1 MLYDYVHVEDYQE
14 EPDDEEAH
22 IEQGETKPNPNSP
35 CPNLTMKSD
44 QTWTQRRV
52 ERKVERNVTGIQYM
66 KLLTNG
72 DG

>member
-44 QTWTQRRV
+44 QKW
-52 ERKVERNVTGIQYM
+52 
-66 KLLTNG
+66 
-72 DG
+72 

>member
-35 CPNLTMKSD
+35 CIKSNHEI
-44 QTWTQRRV
+44 TRP
-52 ERKVERNVTGIQYM
+52 
-66 KLLTNG
+66 
-72 DG
+72 

>member
-1 MLYDYVHVEDYQE
+1 MLFDYVHVEDYQE

-22 IEQGETKPNPNSP
+22 IEQGETKPNPNSS

-44 QTWTQRRV
+44 QTWTQG
-52 ERKVERNVTGIQYM
+52 KVNITGIKYM